1 MASVNILV
9 NGEARAVDDG
19 CTIAALLAQLG
30 LAGQRLAVEINE
42 EIVPRSTHAQ
52 HVLAA
57 GDRVEIVHA
66 IGGG

>member
-1 MASVNILV
+1 MNIFV

-30 LAGQRLAVEINE
+30 LAGQRLAVEVNE